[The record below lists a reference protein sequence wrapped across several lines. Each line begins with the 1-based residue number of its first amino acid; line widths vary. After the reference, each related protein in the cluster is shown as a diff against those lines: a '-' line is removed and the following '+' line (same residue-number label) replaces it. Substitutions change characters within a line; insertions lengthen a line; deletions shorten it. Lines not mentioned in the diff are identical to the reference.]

1 MIEQLTFMDMDISKK
16 TRQKV
21 EKLLSGY
28 RNLEAIIESMEKD
41 LPETKV
47 TVNYEA
53 SESQRSN
60 QFSSQVENIVM
71 IRDKVHQKK
80 IMKAKLDR
88 IYKSLREVQQ
98 EIWQY
103 RFMEGMF
110 DDLVIAEIDIS
121 RRQYY
126 REKSALIKVV
136 AESFY
141 FI

>member
-1 MIEQLTFMDMDISKK
+1 MEQLSFVDIDIDKK
-16 TRQKV
+16 TRQKT
-21 EKLLSGY
+21 EKILSSY

-41 LPETKV
+41 LPEQSV
-47 TVNYEA
+47 TVNYQV

-60 QFSSQVENIVM
+60 QFNSKVENVVM
-71 IRDKVHQKK
+71 IRDKVHQKR